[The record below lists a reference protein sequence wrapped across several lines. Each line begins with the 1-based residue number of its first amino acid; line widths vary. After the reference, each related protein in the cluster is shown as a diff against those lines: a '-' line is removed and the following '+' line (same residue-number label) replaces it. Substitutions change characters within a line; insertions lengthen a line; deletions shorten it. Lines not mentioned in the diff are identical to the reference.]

1 MVILLI
7 TPPPVDKDGRERCW
21 LPERTNEMA
30 GVYAGKCIELARE
43 MGVHCV
49 DIWSKMQAVEGW
61 QKLYLSD
68 GLHLTPEGNALV
80 HKEVV
85 GTLRGARLRAE
96 VMPLDFPHHSKID
109 AIHQERSFQ

>member
-1 MVILLI
+1 WRRPDPAPRRRRLPSAASPALQGKRDPRKRCGRGWCSSA
-7 TPPPVDKDGRERCW
+7 TPSPSGPSAPAAGEPPS
-21 LPERTNEMA
+21 PTPTPA
-30 GVYAGKCIELARE
+30 
-43 MGVHCV
+43 
-49 DIWSKMQAVEGW
+49 
-61 QKLYLSD
+61 SD